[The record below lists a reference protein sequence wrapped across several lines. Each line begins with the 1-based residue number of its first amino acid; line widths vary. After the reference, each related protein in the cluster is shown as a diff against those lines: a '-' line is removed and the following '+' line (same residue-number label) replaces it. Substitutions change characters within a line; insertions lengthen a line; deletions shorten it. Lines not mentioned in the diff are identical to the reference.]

1 MWKEVLK
8 IDMDEARRLGEKYA
22 PEDMEEASLNRNMVN
37 TGKEIKRHTKIFK
50 DIKKLR
56 QSYIAFLDRIL
67 QYREKVKTMVKELQS
82 SMNIVVNSTGKEQE
96 RVVRTK
102 YFSRSLVIIYTL
114 QTTLD
119 FEKGQKLAAKLF
131 QIYER

>member
-1 MWKEVLK
+1 MSG
-8 IDMDEARRLGEKYA
+8 RLNKAKKFYSSTEK
-22 PEDMEEASLNRNMVN
+22 SS
-37 TGKEIKRHTKIFK
+37 IKAQ
-50 DIKKLR
+50 DP
-56 QSYIAFLDRIL
+56 IAI
-67 QYREKVKTMVKELQS
+67 VKTMVKELQS

-131 QIYER
+131 QIYEFCRQQLIKCFREQVVDGTQKAISALEDIFSINMVKSNAQ